1 MTSIFRHFSL
11 FAVALAGAVMIATP
25 ASAVP
30 TVSVSGSS
38 TVVPGSLLQL
48 DVMAAGFTDLYAYQF
63 DLTFDPAAFAVT
75 NVIEGSFLSAV
86 GSTFF
91 DGGQSDN
98 ATGTVTFICNS
109 LIGPGSGATGGG
121 SLAQLTF
128 LALPAFSGS
137 AYFSVNNLIA
147 LDSSLNMLDVAL
159 QGATVAAVPEPSTLL
174 LSLAG
179 LGVVGIAASVRRGRR
194 TVAAQASA

>member
-1 MTSIFRHFSL
+1 MTSTFRHSSIC
-11 FAVALAGAVMIATP
+11 AAALAIATMMAGP
-25 ASAVP
+25 ALAAP
-30 TVSVSGSS
+30 TVSVTGPS

-48 DVMAAGFTDLYAYQF
+48 DVMAAGFSDLYAYQF
-63 DLTFDPAAFAVT
+63 DITFNPAAFAVT
-75 NVIEGSFLSAV
+75 NVTEGSFLSTV

-98 ATGTVTFICNS
+98 TTGTVTFVIDS

-128 LALPAFSGS
+128 LALPAFSGN
-137 AYFSVNNLIA
+137 AYFSVDNVVA
-147 LDSSLNMLDVAL
+147 LDSALNTLDVST
-159 QGATVAAVPEPSTLL
+159 QGTTVSAVPEPSTLL

-179 LGVVGIAASVRRGRR
+179 LGVVGVAASVRKDRR
-194 TVAAQASA
+194 PVAA